1 MGIERFVLSSGVGAV
16 IGYITNWLAI
26 KMLFRPHN
34 EVKIMGI
41 KVPFT
46 PGLVP
51 KEKTRIAENI
61 GNSIGTHLLT
71 EETMMESL
79 CSDEML
85 SQLKKWIESKVDE
98 AKKSDKPIGK
108 LVEELTDE
116 NYDLVNFKIKGK
128 VDGFIIKGIRNDEFK
143 DEIFQLLELKIKEFL
158 SISPF
163 KVIDSNTYKNIRS
176 KISYELMTYKNS
188 DNLNTVM
195 VDKIKNKY
203 LEIQTDNKKINE
215 ISPEIIQKTI
225 KTYIDSNKDNICQ
238 KICEILKEER
248 VEEKLKAVIED
259 LLKKKLSPM
268 VAMFIKPDLVY
279 DMIVSGV
286 EDHLSEEEN
295 KEGII
300 DVIHQY
306 IDEIFNK
313 DMNSILSIIDENNL
327 DKLLQDVCKFISG
340 KIISDDLIESMLEK
354 MENEI
359 SKYNTIEE
367 LLNKLN
373 IDSHKLIVDYLREK
387 ISVFIEG
394 DGSSKLVNSVVD
406 NITDKIMKMKLKDIF
421 STGNENI
428 NGNIA
433 QFVVEMY
440 KKFIDKKAPEAIE
453 LLNIP
458 KIVEEKINEFDTQ
471 EMEDII
477 VGVAEKELK
486 AITWLGALLGCIMG
500 VVSQL
505 LAGMFM

>member
-1 MGIERFVLSSGVGAV
+1 MGIERFILSSGVGAV

-26 KMLFRPHN
+26 KMLFRPHK
-34 EVKIMGI
+34 EMKIMGI

-46 PGLVP
+46 PGLIP
-51 KEKTRIAENI
+51 KEKARIAENI
-61 GNSIGTHLLT
+61 GESIGTHLLT

-85 SQLKKWIESKVDE
+85 SQLKKWIENKVDE
-98 AKKSDKPIGK
+98 AKDSDKSVGE
-108 LVEELTDE
+108 LVEELTEE
-116 NYDLVNFKIKGK
+116 NYHLVNLKIKGK
-128 VDGFIIKGIRNDEFK
+128 VDEFVIKGIRNNEFK
-143 DEIFQLLELKIKEFL
+143 EEIFELLDLKIKEFL

-163 KVIDSNTYKNIRS
+163 KIIESDTYKNIRS
-176 KISYELMTYKNS
+176 KIAYELKTYKNS

-203 LEIQTDNKKINE
+203 LEIRDENKKINE

-225 KTYIDSNKDNICQ
+225 KSYIDSNKDNICL

-248 VEEKLKAVIED
+248 VEEKLKLVIED

-268 VAMFIKPDLVY
+268 VAMFIKADSVY

-286 EDHLSEEEN
+286 EEHLSEEEN
-295 KEGII
+295 KDGII
-300 DVIHQY
+300 EAIQEY
-306 IDEIFNK
+306 IDEIFDK
-313 DMNSILSIIDENNL
+313 DINTIFSVIDENNL
-327 DKLLQDVCKFISG
+327 DELLQGACKFISG

-354 MENEI
+354 MENGI

-387 ISVFIEG
+387 ISAFIEG
-394 DGSSKLVNSVVD
+394 DGSSKLVNSMVD
-406 NITDKIMKMKLKDIF
+406 YITDKIMNMKLKDII
-421 STGNENI
+421 SIDNENI
-428 NGNIA
+428 SENIA
-433 QFVVEMY
+433 GFVVEMY

-458 KIVEEKINEFDTQ
+458 KIVKEKINAFDTK